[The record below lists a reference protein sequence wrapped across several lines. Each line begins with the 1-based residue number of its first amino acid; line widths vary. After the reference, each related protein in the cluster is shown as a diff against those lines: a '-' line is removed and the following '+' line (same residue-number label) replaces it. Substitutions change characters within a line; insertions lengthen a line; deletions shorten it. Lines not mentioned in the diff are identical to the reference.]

1 MIHMAARALRLIL
14 RLGPKTGPKTDPRL
28 GPKTGPKTGPKIVRH
43 GSTRHVRHG
52 STRHVRHASLITVTR
67 HDQVIDTMTE
77 IDPLYLR
84 FSPIQRR
91 PFSGIS

>member
-43 GSTRHVRHG
+43 GSTRHVRH
-52 STRHVRHASLITVTR
+52 ASLITVTR
-67 HDQVIDTMTE
+67 HDQVIERSDLNGTVLRE
-77 IDPLYLR
+77 I
-84 FSPIQRR
+84 
-91 PFSGIS
+91 